1 MFGAKMGWESVLC
14 WVEAHPGLASWVQA
28 VGSIA
33 AILVAIFLSGRESR
47 YRMRVE
53 RQARKD
59 AIDRAHLV
67 AENCRVRVIQA
78 LATWKSGLHTKG
90 LQSAVMASLN
100 QTLFPLRA
108 FETDSG
114 ADAEICGHIA
124 SVRHAVEGVLNE
136 FNQVFGEIERPG
148 LTLSPIH
155 GYQLTITEAVGKL
168 KSMSAPK
175 PSLND
180 RIEQILVKVTK

>member
-1 MFGAKMGWESVLC
+1 MSLENALH

-28 VGSIA
+28 FGSIA
-33 AILVAIFLSGRESR
+33 AIMVAIWLSSREAR

-59 AIDRAHLV
+59 AIERAHLV
-67 AENCRVRVIQA
+67 AENCRTRVIQA
-78 LATWKSGLHTKG
+78 LATWKNGLQTRG

-100 QTLFPLRA
+100 QALFPLRA
-108 FETDSG
+108 FETESG

-136 FNQVFGEIERPG
+136 FNQVFEEIERPE

-155 GYQLTITEAVGKL
+155 GYQASITEAVSKL
-168 KSMSAPK
+168 KSMCAPK
-175 PSLND
+175 PSVSE
-180 RIEQILVKVTK
+180 RIERMLIKATK

>member
-1 MFGAKMGWESVLC
+1 MGWESVMC

-28 VGSIA
+28 FGSIA

-59 AIDRAHLV
+59 AIERAYLV
-67 AENCRVRVIQA
+67 AENCRSRVIQA
-78 LATWKSGLHTKG
+78 LETWKNG
-90 LQSAVMASLN
+90 LQTRGLQGAVMASLN
-100 QTLFPLRA
+100 QALFPLRA
-108 FETDSG
+108 FETGSG
-114 ADAEICGHIA
+114 ADAEICGHIV

-136 FNQVFGEIERPG
+136 FNQVFEGIERPE

-155 GYQLTITEAVGKL
+155 GYQAAITEAVSKL

-180 RIEQILVKVTK
+180 RIERMFIKLTK